1 MLHKIGLIVLTL
13 GSILLGASSI
23 HFGLVTEVKDLPLLK
38 RWLFWLRGGR
48 GFWDGQ
54 KSKIDSALEKQNGI
68 RPKWRWRTEKT
79 PTVIAI
85 ILMLVG
91 LALSL

>member
-1 MLHKIGLIVLTL
+1 VLQKIGLIVLTL
-13 GSILLGASSI
+13 GSILLGASVI
-23 HFGLVTEVKDLPLLK
+23 HFGLVTDVKNLPLLK

-54 KSKIDSALEKQNGI
+54 QSKIDSALENQTGI

-79 PTVIAI
+79 PTIIAG
-85 ILMLVG
+85 ILILIG
-91 LALSL
+91 LLLSL